1 MGAPSESANAVLER
15 LVLLGK
21 RSALIG
27 SEPPGCNAPEGLS
40 TALWP
45 LAVPGHAELRL
56 QRRATG
62 TEGPHE
68 DDGDLGSLR
77 DGTGYDP
84 GPRPACA
91 MRVCAFLANAPSSNE
106 PLRLLELGAGIGT
119 CGLFFA
125 SRIDGRASV
134 VLSDCDPEALRL
146 ARLNAASLDARDA
159 SRVAVRRYVWG
170 QPLDSGFDVVLSSDS
185 VYTRSQAAPFFK
197 ACKEAARHDDGRGLD
212 AVVIMSHC
220 VRRPT
225 VFGDASKAAG
235 AHGGRA
241 QKRRRVFIESED
253 AALREFLRLCA
264 ADRSVAIVEVDDS
277 HERASAEEIRL
288 YVLAIAP
295 TARRRA
301 ELLARWADPSRLAGR
316 GGGAAG
322 GVRRP
327 RSSWRPRVQIGEVY
341 TADTRQRR

>member
-1 MGAPSESANAVLER
+1 
-15 LVLLGK
+15 
-21 RSALIG
+21 
-27 SEPPGCNAPEGLS
+27 
-40 TALWP
+40 
-45 LAVPGHAELRL
+45 
-56 QRRATG
+56 
-62 TEGPHE
+62 
-68 DDGDLGSLR
+68 
-77 DGTGYDP
+77 
-84 GPRPACA
+84 
-91 MRVCAFLANAPSSNE
+91 MR
-106 PLRLLELGAGIGT
+106 
-119 CGLFFA
+119 
-125 SRIDGRASV
+125 
-134 VLSDCDPEALRL
+134 
-146 ARLNAASLDARDA
+146 DAR
-159 SRVAVRRYVWG
+159 VRLFGECSQLTRAAAPARARRRNVWG

-197 ACKEAARHDDGRGLD
+197 ACKEAARHDDGRGLG

-277 HERASAEEIRL
+277 HERASTEEIRL

-316 GGGAAG
+316 GGGG

-341 TADTRQRR
+341 TADSDDEADEAAPLRLCV